1 MTMRS
6 EGEIVE
12 RVLAVAGADDA
23 VRAVIRT
30 DLLPV
35 REYLYTYNFIFVV
48 DALGRF
54 DGDVFG
60 TCLGERI
67 LLYRADRSY
76 PEMFPGAKA
85 HLMVFRDGVTIVI
98 HAMDRDAFL
107 TRYNREDGREN
118 VWMGDTYRKLMDK
131 DGALPDIERMEERQ
145 TLFSDVPSEAAFASA
160 CDEFWWVMK
169 TFAEYT
175 LRRELPAAMFYLNVA
190 VRDLLNRLLR
200 WHIRLREGK
209 PVDMGILDSNLEK
222 LLEEE
227 WFALYRRTYPCADDA
242 SVWAAFEAVAALW
255 NGVGNIIAE
264 RRGFRYPSQTEGDML
279 AFIRNLR
286 EQEAGRKT

>member
-1 MTMRS
+1 MRS
-6 EGEIVE
+6 EGEIVD

-48 DALGRF
+48 DELGRF

-67 LLYRADRSY
+67 LLYRADKSY
-76 PEMFPGAKA
+76 PKMFPGVKA

-98 HAMDRDAFL
+98 HTMNRDAFL
-107 TRYNREDGREN
+107 SRYNREDEREN
-118 VWMGDTYRKLMDK
+118 VWMGDTYRKLLDK
-131 DGALPDIERMEERQ
+131 DGALPDIERLEERQ
-145 TLFSDVPSEAAFASA
+145 TLFSGVPSEPEFTNA

-190 VRDLLNRLLR
+190 VRDLLNQLLR

-227 WFALYRRTYPCADDA
+227 WFALYRRTYPDADYG
-242 SVWAAFEAVAALW
+242 SVWEAFDAVAALW
-255 NGVGNIIAE
+255 NRVGTGIAE
-264 RRGFRYPSQTEGDML
+264 RCGFRYPRQTEGDML

-286 EQEAGRKT
+286 EQKAGTKT